1 MLHIVTDSATDMP
14 LAWREQFDIH
24 VIPVNLCIQGKTY
37 KDEIDLDCERFLE
50 LVARTRQIPTTAQ
63 PAPHDYI
70 ELYRSIAKPGD
81 TILSIHLSS
90 KLSGTYASAE
100 MAKQE
105 VGEQLEIVPFDS
117 LSGSAATAFMAREA
131 RQLANKG
138 AGLDIILERLAY
150 IRDRVRIAFTLD
162 TLEYAVM
169 SGRIRRLQA
178 AVVSVLQIK
187 PIVEVR
193 NGLIEMTDKVRTRK
207 RATARL
213 IEKMQASFGDQ
224 PINVAIIHAWAS
236 EAGEALCHQVQRS
249 LNCQEVFIDQLSNGV
264 ASHLGPGTVGIVAY
278 PILQNRLRPT

>member
-14 LAWREQFDIH
+14 ASWREQFGIH

-37 KDEIDLDCERFLE
+37 KDEVDLDCDHFLE
-50 LVARTRQIPTTAQ
+50 LVARTRQIPTTSQ
-63 PAPHDYI
+63 PSPHDYV
-70 ELYRSIAKPGD
+70 ELYQTIANPED

-90 KLSGTYASAE
+90 KLSGTFASALT
-100 MAKQE
+100 AKQE
-105 VGEQLEIVPFDS
+105 VLGELNVVPFDS

-131 RQLANKG
+131 RELADKG
-138 AGLDIILERLAY
+138 AGLDTILQRLAY
-150 IRDRVRIAFTLD
+150 IRDKVRIAFTLD

-193 NGLIEMTDKVRTRK
+193 DGLIEMTDKVRTRK

-213 IEKMQASFGDQ
+213 IEKMRASFWR
-224 PINVAIIHAWAS
+224 PS
-236 EAGEALCHQVQRS
+236 HQRRHYP
-249 LNCQEVFIDQLSNGV
+249 C
-264 ASHLGPGTVGIVAY
+264 LG
-278 PILQNRLRPT
+278 Q